1 MLRYQTKK
9 MRYNIVFVGSVGAG
23 KTSVI
28 SKYIKGYLEDEQH
41 STIAVDFVPVTLG
54 EFEVSVWD
62 TCGQER
68 FMSLTNSYFTR
79 GHVFVL
85 VHDISN
91 SNIAS
96 DLQKWYNCIVA
107 QKPPR
112 HTPVV
117 IVVSNKTDLAPFCP
131 TDIKK
136 WVDEQQFDHIYTSAK
151 SGEGVQELFQQ
162 IQNAIVVHQSDW
174 LAPSLPTLLAVDKLR
189 TAPGCMC

>member
-1 MLRYQTKK
+1 MH
-9 MRYNIVFVGSVGAG
+9 YNVVFVGSVGAG

-28 SKYIKGYLEDEQH
+28 SKYIKGHVDKEQR
-41 STIAVDFVPVTLG
+41 STIAVDFVHITLG
-54 EFEVSVWD
+54 DFDVSVWD

-79 GHVFVL
+79 GHIFVL
-85 VHDISN
+85 VHDISS
-91 SNIAS
+91 SNIAN
-96 DLQKWYNCIVA
+96 DLQKWYSCIKA

-131 TDIKK
+131 ADIKK
-136 WVDEQQFDHIYTSAK
+136 WVDAHQFDHIYTSAE
-151 SGEGVQELFQQ
+151 SGEGIQDLFQQ
-162 IQNAIVVHQSDW
+162 IKNAVVVHQSDW

>member
-1 MLRYQTKK
+1 

-28 SKYIKGYLEDEQH
+28 SKYVKGHVPQEQQ
-41 STIAVDFVPVTLG
+41 STIAVDLISLKLDD
-54 EFEVSVWD
+54 FEVSVWD

-68 FMSLTNSYFTR
+68 FMSLTSSYFTR

-91 SNIAS
+91 SSITN
-96 DLQKWYNCIVA
+96 DLQKWYRCIMA

-112 HTPVV
+112 HSPIV

-131 TDIKK
+131 TDIKN
-136 WVDEQQFDHIYTSAK
+136 WIEEHHFDHVYTSAT
-151 SGEGVQELFQQ
+151 SGEGIQQLFQQ
-162 IQNAIVVHQSDW
+162 IKNAVTVHQSDW
-174 LAPSLPTLLAVDKLR
+174 LAPSLPTLIAVPKLR
-189 TAPGCMC
+189 TAPGCLC